1 MTDIELPAAAASLP
15 QRNEEAALPLPPLAQ
30 RLRDLDLLQDNDNPS
45 DETALERLLA
55 ERLRHYLVFRSE
67 ALSALLYRL
76 DIPEAY
82 FRDALGLATLD
93 DTARVLAQGILAR
106 ERMKQATRERYRNL
120 QNPTEGQV

>member
-1 MTDIELPAAAASLP
+1 MTDSELPATSASVP
-15 QRNEEAALPLPPLAQ
+15 ARREPDALPLLPLVQ
-30 RLRDLDLLQDNDNPS
+30 RLRDLDLLQDSDNPG
-45 DETALERLLA
+45 DETAMERLLA

-82 FRDALGLATLD
+82 FRDALGLATLE

-106 ERMKQATRERYRNL
+106 ERMKQATRERYRTL